1 MIKGIE
7 MLALRNLRVGSRLG
21 AGFGLLLLFIVA
33 IVGLVLYGNHLKSA
47 QFEKVVDV
55 NMVKMRLLND
65 MLDTNNAVLMHRR
78 LMVIKRGEDFDKDYQ
93 KAQELSQTYDGIWA
107 KYIKIPRDATGDALV
122 AKIDAARKATD
133 ASTQHLHERMKA
145 GDFNGAAKELLAE
158 HGLATA
164 WNEAISTLLRHQ
176 ETLTERSREEYRS
189 TESWTG
195 TLSIVFGALSLLLGS
210 LAAWAITRSLTRP
223 LEGAV
228 KLADGIANGRL
239 DNSID
244 ASGND
249 EVTQLLRSMQRMQA
263 QLQSVMAAQGELA
276 RQHDAGS
283 LSYRMDESA
292 FPGDYGRMVHETNAL
307 VGSHVQVQNRLI
319 EVMKHY
325 ARGDLSVDMDPLPGE
340 KAAITQAMDE
350 TKTSLSAINGEIRRL
365 ATAAGDFSLRG
376 DEDRF
381 AYDFRDMVAGLNR
394 LMQTTDENLVQV
406 STLLQAISRGDL
418 TVRMQGD
425 FHGVF
430 ARMRDDCNAT
440 VDQLKQIVGRIQSS
454 ASSINLAAGEIASGN
469 TDLSRRTEQQAANLE
484 ETAASMEELTST
496 VKQNAEHARQANQLA
511 IGAHG
516 VASQGGEVVGQVVT
530 TMSAI
535 EASSKKIA
543 EIISVI
549 DGIAF
554 QTNILALNA
563 AVEAARAG
571 EQGRGF
577 AVVASEVRTLAQRSA
592 GAAKEIK
599 GLIEDSVGKVADGS
613 ALVRQA
619 GTTMGEIVASVQR
632 VTDIMADISAASQE
646 QSSGI
651 EQVNQAVVQMDETT
665 QQNAALVEEASAAAR
680 SMEEQ
685 ANLLA
690 EAVSVFRT
698 GAAAAAVSVPRAL
711 AAVAASVTPVRRPA
725 VLSPRI
731 EPTLAANAGG
741 WEEF

>member
-1 MIKGIE
+1 

-107 KYIKIPRDATGDALV
+107 KYIKIPRDATGDTLV

-145 GDFNGAAKELLAE
+145 GDFDGAAKELLAE

-195 TLSIVFGALSLLLGS
+195 TLSIVFGALSLVLGS

-350 TKTSLSAINGEIRRL
+350 TKTSLSAINSEIRRL
-365 ATAAGDFSLRG
+365 ATAAAAGDFSLRG

-516 VASQGGEVVGQVVT
+516 VASQGGDVVGQVVT

-592 GAAKEIK
+592 AAAKEIK

-613 ALVRQA
+613 VLVRQA

-685 ANLLA
+685 ANLLT

>member
-1 MIKGIE
+1 

-21 AGFGLLLLFIVA
+21 AGFGLLLLFIMA
-33 IVGLVLYGNHLKSA
+33 IVGLVLYGNQLKSA

-93 KAQELSQTYDGIWA
+93 KAQELSHTYDGIWA

-133 ASTQHLHERMKA
+133 ASTQQLHERMKA
-145 GDFNGAAKELLAE
+145 GDFDGAAKELLAE

-176 ETLTERSREEYRS
+176 ETLTARSREEYRS

-195 TLSIVFGALSLLLGS
+195 TLSIAFGVLSLILGA

-223 LEGAV
+223 LESAV
-228 KLADGIANGRL
+228 KLADGIASGRL
-239 DNSID
+239 DNVID

-249 EVTQLLRSMQRMQA
+249 EVTQLLRSMQRMQMQVQA
-263 QLQSVMAAQGELA
+263 VMAAQGELA

-292 FPGDYGRMVHETNAL
+292 FPGDFGRMVHETNAL

-350 TKTSLSAINGEIRRL
+350 TKSSLSAINSEIRRL
-365 ATAAGDFSLRG
+365 ATAAAAGDFSLRG

-381 AYDFRDMVAGLNR
+381 AYDFRDMVAGLNQ

-440 VDQLKQIVGRIQSS
+440 VDQLKQIVGRIQAS

-535 EASSKKIA
+535 EAASKKIA

-698 GAAAAAVSVPRAL
+698 GAASAAAVVRPAL
-711 AAVAASVTPVRRPA
+711 AAVAASVAPVRRA
-725 VLSPRI
+725 TVLSPRI
-731 EPTLAANAGG
+731 DSTLAANAGG
-741 WEEF
+741 WQEF

>member
-1 MIKGIE
+1 

-145 GDFNGAAKELLAE
+145 GDFDGAAKELLAE

-340 KAAITQAMDE
+340 KAAISQAMDE

-365 ATAAGDFSLRG
+365 ATAAAAGDFSLRG

>member
-1 MIKGIE
+1 

-21 AGFGLLLLFIVA
+21 AGFGLLLLFIMA
-33 IVGLVLYGNHLKSA
+33 IIGLVLYGNHLKSA

-78 LMVIKRGEDFDKDYQ
+78 LMVIKRGEDFDRDYQ

-145 GDFNGAAKELLAE
+145 GDFDGAAQELLAE

-164 WNEAISTLLRHQ
+164 WNEAISSLLRHQ
-176 ETLTERSREEYRS
+176 ETLTARSREEYRS

-195 TLSIVFGALSLLLGS
+195 TLSIVFGVMSLLLGS

-228 KLADGIANGRL
+228 KLADGIAGGRL
-239 DNSID
+239 DSVID

-350 TKTSLSAINGEIRRL
+350 TKSSLSAINSEIRRL
-365 ATAAGDFSLRG
+365 ATAAAAGDFSLRG

-698 GAAAAAVSVPRAL
+698 GAATAAAVVRPAL
-711 AAVAASVTPVRRPA
+711 AAVAATVTPVRRPA
-725 VLSPRI
+725 ALSPRI

>member
-1 MIKGIE
+1 

-47 QFEKVVDV
+47 QFEKVMDV

-145 GDFNGAAKELLAE
+145 GDFDGAAKELLAE

-365 ATAAGDFSLRG
+365 ATAAAAGDFSLRG

>member
-1 MIKGIE
+1 

-122 AKIDAARKATD
+122 VKIDAARKATD

-365 ATAAGDFSLRG
+365 ATAAAAGDFSLRG

-418 TVRMQGD
+418 TVRMQDD

-469 TDLSRRTEQQAANLE
+469 NDLSRRTEQQAANLE